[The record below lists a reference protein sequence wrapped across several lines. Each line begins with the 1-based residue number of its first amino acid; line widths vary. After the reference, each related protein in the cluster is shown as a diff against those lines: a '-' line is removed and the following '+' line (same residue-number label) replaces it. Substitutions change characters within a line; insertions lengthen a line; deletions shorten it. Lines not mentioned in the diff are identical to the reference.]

1 MADKESKIRVLFIGA
16 HPDDNDI
23 RGGGTALLYTR
34 LGHQVKFISVTNG
47 DAGHQS
53 MAGATLARR
62 RAEEARKAG
71 EYGGFEYI
79 TLDNHDGEL
88 EPTLENR
95 KKIIRLIRE
104 FKPDLVITHRPN
116 DYHPDHRY
124 TSTLVQDAMYMVTVP
139 NICPDTPFLEYNPVL
154 VYLQDNFTKPQ
165 PFQASVV
172 VAIDEILPQK
182 LKLLDFHVSQVYE
195 WLPYNYGYLDKVPG
209 DREGRLALLKEFW
222 APRWV
227 AEPFRDLLIQEYGP
241 EKGKDIQ
248 YAEAF
253 EAGEHGA
260 SLTPDTIHQLF
271 PFF

>member
-1 MADKESKIRVLFIGA
+1 MAETESKIRVLFIGA

-23 RGGGTALLYTR
+23 RGGGTALLYTS
-34 LGHQVKFISVTNG
+34 LGHTVKFVSVTNG

-71 EYGGFEYI
+71 EYGGFDYI

-95 KKIIRLIRE
+95 KKIIRIIRE
-104 FKPDLVITHRPN
+104 FRPDLVVTHRPN

-139 NICPDTPFLEYNPVL
+139 NICPDSPFLDYNPVL
-154 VYLQDNFTKPQ
+154 IYLADSFTKPQ
-165 PFQASVV
+165 PFEASVAI
-172 VAIDEILPQK
+172 AIDEVLDRK
-182 LKLLDFHVSQVYE
+182 LEMMNFHVSQFYE
-195 WLPYNYGYLDKVPG
+195 WLPYNYGYLDKVPA
-209 DREGRLALLKEFW
+209 DKPGRLALLKEKW
-222 APRWV
+222 MPRFD
-227 AEPFRDLLIQEYGP
+227 AEPFRDLLIQEYGAA
-241 EKGKDIQ
+241 KGAAIK
-248 YAEAF
+248 YCEAF

-260 SLTPDTIHQLF
+260 PLTPENLKRLF